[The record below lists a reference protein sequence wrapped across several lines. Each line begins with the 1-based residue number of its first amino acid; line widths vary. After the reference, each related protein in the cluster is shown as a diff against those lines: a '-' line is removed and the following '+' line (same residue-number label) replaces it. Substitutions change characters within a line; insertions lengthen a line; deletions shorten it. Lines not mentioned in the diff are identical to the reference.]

1 MMPLLSY
8 KAEVEFALQ
17 AVGQAARLA
26 RQIQVELA
34 PPALIKE
41 DRSPVTVAD
50 YSVQAV
56 LSGRLAQAFP
66 NDPLIAEETS
76 AALQAPSGAGTLA
89 QVHNYVSHILPKA
102 TLTDVCD
109 WVDRGQAEPAQRFW
123 TCDPIDG
130 TKGFLRGGQ
139 YAVALTLVEAGQVQV
154 GVLGCPRLSDLS
166 QAEPSDPGVLM
177 MAVSGEGAWMTALD
191 EPGALNP
198 IHVSVCQELRQ
209 ARLVRS
215 YASEHT
221 NVELVDRLAAELG
234 LEAQPLRVDSQ
245 VKYAL
250 LAAGA
255 AELML
260 RVMPAGNPTY
270 KEKIWDVAAGALIV
284 QEAGGKVTD
293 LDGNEL
299 DFGAGR
305 TLRYN
310 RGVLAS
316 NGRLHAAAL
325 RALEACRA

>member
-1 MMPLLSY
+1 MMPLPSY
-8 KAEVEFALQ
+8 QAEVEFALQ

-66 NDPLIAEETS
+66 DDVLIAEETS
-76 AALQAPSGAGTLA
+76 AALQTPSGAGTLA
-89 QVHNYVSHILPKA
+89 QVNRYVTRLMPEA
-102 TLTDVCD
+102 TPAVACA
-109 WVDRGQAEPAQRFW
+109 WIERGQAEPGQRFW

-139 YAVALTLVEAGQVQV
+139 YAVALALVEAGQVQV

-177 MAVSGEGAWMTALD
+177 MAVRGQGAWMTWLD
-191 EPGALNP
+191 EPGDLSA
-198 IHVSVCQELRQ
+198 IYVSLCQEAQQ

-215 YASEHT
+215 YAAEHT
-221 NVELVDRLAAELG
+221 NVQLVDRLAAELG
-234 LEAQPLRVDSQ
+234 LAAPPLRVDSQ

-270 KEKIWDVAAGALIV
+270 KEKIWDVAAGVLIV

-293 LDGNEL
+293 LDGKEL

-325 RALEACRA
+325 RALEVCKA

>member
-1 MMPLLSY
+1 MMPLPSY
-8 KAEVEFALQ
+8 QAEFEFALQ

-26 RQIQVELA
+26 RQIQVELT

-56 LSGRLAQAFP
+56 LSGKLAQAFP

-76 AALQAPSGAGTLA
+76 AALQAPSGALTLA
-89 QVHNYVSHILPKA
+89 QVNRYVVRLIPEA
-102 TLTDVCD
+102 TPAAACS
-109 WVDRGQAEPAQRFW
+109 WIERGQAEPAQRFW

-139 YAVALTLVEAGQVQV
+139 YAVALALVEGGQVQV
-154 GVLGCPRLSDLS
+154 GVLGCPRLSNLS
-166 QAEPSDPGVLM
+166 QAEPSDPGMVM
-177 MAVSGEGAWMTALD
+177 IAVRGQGAWMTALD
-191 EPGALNP
+191 EPGKLTAL
-198 IHVSVCQELRQ
+198 HVSGCQEAQQ

-215 YASEHT
+215 YAAEHT
-221 NVELVDRLAAELG
+221 NVQLVDRLAAELG
-234 LEAQPLRVDSQ
+234 LEAPPLRVDSQ

-270 KEKIWDVAAGALIV
+270 KEKMWDVAAGALIV

-293 LDGNEL
+293 LDGKEL

-305 TLRYN
+305 TLRHN

-316 NGRLHAAAL
+316 NGRLHTAAL
-325 RALEACRA
+325 RALEVCKA